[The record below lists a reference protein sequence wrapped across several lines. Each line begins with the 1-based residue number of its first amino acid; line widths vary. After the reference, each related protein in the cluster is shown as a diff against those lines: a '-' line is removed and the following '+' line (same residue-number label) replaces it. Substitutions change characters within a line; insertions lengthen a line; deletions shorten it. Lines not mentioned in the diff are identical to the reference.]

1 MMVEPVRVDN
11 ESIAIT
17 GARVVLRDP
26 IPGDVD
32 VLAYW
37 LQPDHRW
44 QELDGPLT
52 GMPDPEQREAI
63 LRERR
68 DLVTSRGWPV
78 PRTNLSIASLDTGE
92 MLGQVTWAERAT
104 DTEVTQGLSIV
115 IYNPDMWGYGLG
127 FEALGLWVDYLFGA
141 AGSLPALELRTW
153 SRNQGMVR
161 LAQKLGFEEVT
172 PGRRRFG
179 LFTQRQDVVG
189 FTMTREHWIERFPR
203 GFAAELGGREE

>member
-1 MMVEPVRVDN
+1 MSE

-26 IPGDVD
+26 ILADLD

-44 QELDGPLT
+44 RELDGPLT
-52 GMPDPEQREAI
+52 DMPGPERREAI

-68 DLVTSRGWPV
+68 ELVTSQGWPV

-92 MLGQVTWAERAT
+92 MLGQVTWT
-104 DTEVTQGLSIV
+104 PDPTEDEVGQGLSIV

-127 FEALGLWVDYLFGA
+127 FEALGLWMEYLFGA
-141 AGSLPALELRTW
+141 DPSIPTLDLHAW
-153 SRNQGMVR
+153 SRNQGMIR
-161 LAQKLGFEEVT
+161 LAQKLGFDEVT
-172 PGRRRFG
+172 PHRRRFG
-179 LFTQRQDVVG
+179 IFTQRQDVAG
-189 FTMTREHWIERFPR
+189 FAMSRERWTERFPR
-203 GFAAELGGREE
+203 GFAAELEVSEE

>member
-1 MMVEPVRVDN
+1 MDS

-26 IPGDVD
+26 TLADLD

-52 GMPDPEQREAI
+52 DMPGPERRDAI

-68 DLVTSRGWPV
+68 ELVTSQGWPV
-78 PRTNLSIASLDTGE
+78 PRTNLSVASLDTNE
-92 MLGQVTWAERAT
+92 MLGQVTWTARAT
-104 DTEVTQGLSIV
+104 DTDVTQGLSIV
-115 IYNPDMWGYGLG
+115 IYNPDMWGYGIG
-127 FEALGLWVDYLFGA
+127 FEALGLWADYLFA
-141 AGSLPALELRTW
+141 APGSLPVLDLRTW

-172 PGRRRFG
+172 PVRRRFG
-179 LFTQRQDVVG
+179 LFTQRQDIVG

-203 GFAAELGGREE
+203 GFAAELGRPEE